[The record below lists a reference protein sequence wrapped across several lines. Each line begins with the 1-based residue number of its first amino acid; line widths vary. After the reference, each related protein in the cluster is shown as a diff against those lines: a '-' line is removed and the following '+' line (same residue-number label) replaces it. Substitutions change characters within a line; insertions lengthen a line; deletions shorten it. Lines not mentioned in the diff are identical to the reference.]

1 MPVLSVSRNYE
12 DFHYATNSTPSS
24 AARYTASSSS
34 IDLEEFTFIAIH
46 ARRSVEHGTAC
57 FTPPTMRSQG
67 HCAVWVV
74 MQPQVMPQMT
84 PEAASVSIEAFRS
97 SAARIASSVI

>member
-1 MPVLSVSRNYE
+1 MPVLLVSRNYK
-12 DFHYATNSTPSS
+12 DYHYATNSTPSS
-24 AARYTASSSS
+24 VARHTASSSS

-57 FTPPTMRSQG
+57 FAPPTMRFQV

-74 MQPQVMPQMT
+74 M
-84 PEAASVSIEAFRS
+84 
-97 SAARIASSVI
+97 